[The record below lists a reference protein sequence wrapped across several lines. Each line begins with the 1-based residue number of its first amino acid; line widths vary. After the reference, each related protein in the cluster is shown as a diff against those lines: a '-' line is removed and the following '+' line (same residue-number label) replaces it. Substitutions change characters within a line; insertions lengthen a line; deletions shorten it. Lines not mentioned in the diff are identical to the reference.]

1 MTKKVTIISVLII
14 SMLLVSLYVISS
26 TYSVIINVIDR
37 NGKSEII
44 DKITIRDILTEDDG
58 NYNNL
63 YYDIKREL
71 DISYEEGE
79 IVINSVLLNNVF
91 ETILNDV
98 VGYKLYNRTRMSNNE
113 IYNLIVDSVIM
124 DDNITVSVK
133 DKIINKTQLY
143 IDDIVNYVY
152 DFEVS
157 NVGVLSWYILF

>member
-157 NVGVLSWYILF
+157 NVGVLS